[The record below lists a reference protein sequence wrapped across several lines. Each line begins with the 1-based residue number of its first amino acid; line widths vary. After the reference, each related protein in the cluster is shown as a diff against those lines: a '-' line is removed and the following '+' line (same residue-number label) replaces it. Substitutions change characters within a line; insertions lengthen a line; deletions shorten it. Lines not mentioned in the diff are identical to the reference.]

1 MSLGSVII
9 YHTSW
14 SFALKQGDIDLP
26 VCLRLYGPV
35 NIQNFKVRFGL
46 ALVTDVG
53 ILWSVCAFRVYAQVA
68 MNFNLGR
75 D

>member
-1 MSLGSVII
+1 MP
-9 YHTSW
+9 W
-14 SFALKQGDIDLP
+14 QGDIDSP
-26 VCLRLYGPV
+26 VCSGLYGPV
-35 NIQNFKVRFGL
+35 HIEDFKKGFGL
-46 ALVTDVG
+46 GLVTDVG